1 MKSLLLTKVIIFA
14 AAVLCSLTPA
24 QAQEKLT
31 GNASVS
37 QTGAAVYSIPIEVP
51 KGFGELKPSLSITY
65 NSQSGN
71 GLAGWGCNVTGISVI
86 TRSVMDECH
95 EGQIWGI
102 RYVDYD
108 AYNLDGKRLL
118 LSFGGSGQNNAE
130 YCPDG
135 DIRTVAVFHGSGSNI
150 YFTVDTGD
158 GLTYEYGT
166 SADSR
171 QTLSN
176 PSAISAWYLKR
187 ITNTLGQTIVYN
199 YTTEGMYQY
208 PESITYGGN
217 NAIYFE
223 YETRP
228 DAIPFVVRD
237 QKSSIS
243 KRLKSITAK
252 VGNNIYRKYSLFYD
266 TTSDATT
273 PKFSRLTEIKESGE
287 NGNSE
292 HVLTADW
299 NFLPAYSPTRNDLA
313 VNFRSN
319 YDDCYFLSTDVTGNG
334 CEDLIQVS
342 SVSNSYSDNHYLDI
356 FKASKSG
363 ASVEY
368 LRSPLQYRLFGMIAN
383 TSSVK
388 GKIAYGDFD
397 GDGIGDLFLPIY
409 STHNGNQSFF
419 SIVYLYGKSIVNN
432 DNEPDRDSTS
442 VFINNLNDIP
452 LYVLA
457 DFDNNSK
464 TDIAILNRQ
473 MTGSFYECYLIKH
486 NEPADTLYLSLPSTP
501 GQLVS
506 SDFNHDGL
514 ADIMVVCGN
523 SSRIFYNHGGPYWDI
538 FNNQT
543 GNTSDNQLSSHDH
556 METGDFN
563 GDGILDFVWN
573 DTNSNGLYFELGNPN
588 GTFTQQL
595 AYTLDFASRQKN
607 TDNNTWSWVVAD
619 LDHDGKSDIVLSAAK
634 YYQVNPIINYYS
646 YEKTY
651 TYWFHSTGT
660 SFTLEKTATS
670 QREEDAKA
678 GRLFVG
684 DFKGEGFLDIANF
697 GNDCRNGTNAN
708 SNPTLHSYTCSAQDI
723 SDGRISSMTDSDG
736 RASQFTYAS
745 MSSTQVYTKGT
756 NSNYPLITMSGPLCV
771 VSGIDVSG
779 GSPVSTQTH
788 YTYGGLKFHGQGRGL
803 LGFHE
808 MTSSETYSG
817 KSVTAVTDID
827 TNQSYLPIRT
837 TVTTTQNSLSSTS
850 VYTMTARLYGLH
862 NYMLYPST
870 QKDTDI
876 DGNITETTWEYNQ
889 DKCYLTKEHIE
900 YGSDDMYKETV
911 YSYGNQKIGGAWRP
925 ASVIEWQK
933 HIDSNN
939 AFCRRTDYTYNGYG
953 LKTQIKHD
961 YDVGK
966 SLFKNYQYDN
976 HGNVLQESISGTGIT
991 NLVVTNYEYDN
1002 SGKFLTGKSDGAT
1015 TVSYTRNVF
1024 GDLTAET
1031 DMTDTN
1037 RPLTTTYT
1045 RNSFGTLTGSTS
1057 PLGISTTYAYA
1068 PATNYSSVYSVTT
1081 TTPGEPAVTIWY
1093 DTFGNETH
1101 RESTGV
1107 GGVAIIENKVYDEQ
1121 GNLLTNTSQNG
1132 NLTITENFGYDGIG
1146 RQTSYTS
1153 SDGTAIT
1160 YQYGD
1165 RTVTTTENGRTTV
1178 KDYDAW
1184 GNVTS
1189 ITDPLSTVTEYT
1201 YHSCGK
1207 PASVTTDGIA
1217 ITMDYDGDGNQTAL
1231 NDPDAGS
1238 TSYVYDA
1245 LHRITSQ
1252 TDARGKTTT
1261 YTYDGA
1267 GRVTQKT
1274 IDGTTTSY
1282 QYATS
1287 GNGAGQLSSMQ
1298 TGDCSMAYIY
1308 DQWGR
1313 ITGETRTMTGIS
1325 PLTFSY
1331 EYNDSNKI
1339 SQITYPGNVTFNYRY
1354 DSNGFRTECRRN
1366 NTNVWKLLDNNGLQ
1380 NNILLGSQDE
1390 EVNVGIEYPPIH
1402 PFDPIIDDS
1411 LVIGPNSITSGGRFF
1426 PGENDMTIIGPITY
1440 TCQRDNRGFMTS
1452 QSWHKEVGFSHT
1464 QSYTY
1469 EDGTGNLLSRNIGG
1483 VSESFTYDN
1492 LDRLTQVSRNN
1503 VTQQSISYQANGNI
1517 SDKTGIG
1524 YYTYSNTHP
1533 HAVAG
1538 VVNSSGIIPFASQ
1551 QATYTPF
1558 GKVQTLTEG
1567 DYSMSFVYGPDEE
1580 RWKTVL
1586 TQNGNTVRTT
1596 IYAGN
1601 YERVTKNGTTYHYY
1615 YLDNGA
1621 VYVKK
1626 NNLANGNMYFAVTDH
1641 LGSILK
1647 LVNTSDTEVFTA
1659 SYDAWGKQE
1668 VTKNTISFLRGY
1680 TGHEML
1686 PEFGLINMN
1695 GRLYDPALGRFLS
1708 PDNYVQLPDFSQ
1720 SFNRYSYC
1728 LNNPLKY
1735 TDPSGEFFGLDD
1747 AIIIGICI
1755 AGAANVWANWDDIQ
1769 LDWGHGIASFFM
1781 GAGSAALGIVNP
1793 ILGTAVLGASNSI
1806 LNQSYN
1812 GGIDWGQ
1819 VGFSMSMSLLT
1830 QGIGQKIGAIIDS
1843 SVSQLTSKVKN
1854 VVVGKWLNGA
1864 IDGTIGGFTLGTLF
1878 SLGNGENIGTSLEN
1892 GGKNALQGFVI
1903 GSMNGLN
1910 QGYVDSRNQIKG
1922 TIPLREDVKQ
1932 KFQKHAFS
1940 NGRLDNLGL
1949 NREEITERTV
1959 QLVEKHSNLLHDGQ
1973 NNISLKIQSKP
1984 MILRVYVHD
1993 GTIYSINLMPN
2004 LSDSG
2009 YIRSSTPIINFP
2021 NQEW

>member
-1 MKSLLLTKVIIFA
+1 MKSLQLTRGIISTVAALL
-14 AAVLCSLTPA
+14 LLTPA

-31 GNASVS
+31 GNADVS
-37 QTGAAVYSIPIEVP
+37 QMGAAIYNIPIEVP
-51 KGFGELKPSLSITY
+51 KGVGELKPSLSMTF
-65 NSQSGN
+65 NSQLGN
-71 GLAGWGCNVTGISVI
+71 GLVGWGCSVSGISVI
-86 TRSVMDECH
+86 TRTIMDEWH
-95 EGQIWGI
+95 DGMVYGV
-102 RYVDYD
+102 RYLNHD
-108 AYNLDGKRLL
+108 AYSLDGKRLL
-118 LSFGGSGQNNAE
+118 LKFGGTGQ
-130 YCPDG
+130 DG
-135 DIRTVAVFHGSGSNI
+135 AIYYLDGEPMTEVTFHGSGSSI

-158 GLTYEYGT
+158 GLTYEYGIT
-166 SADSR
+166 ADSR

-176 PSAISAWYLKR
+176 PSAITAWYLKK
-187 ITNTLGQTIVYN
+187 IKNSLGQVIVYN
-199 YTTEGMYQY
+199 YTTEGLYQY
-208 PESITYGGN
+208 LQSINYGGN
-217 NAIYFE
+217 NAIIFE
-223 YETRP
+223 YESRP
-228 DAIPFVVRD
+228 DVIPLVVRD
-237 QKSSIS
+237 QKSYIS
-243 KRLKSITAK
+243 KRLKCITVK
-252 VGNNIYRKYSLFYD
+252 VDNNIYRKYTLFYD

-273 PKFSRLTEIKESGE
+273 TKFSRLTEVKESGE
-287 NGNSE
+287 YGNSE
-292 HVLTADW
+292 HILTADW
-299 NFLPAYSPTRNDLA
+299 NFLPAYSPTCNNLGANLRDTG
-313 VNFRSN
+313 
-319 YDDCYFLSTDVTGNG
+319 DDCYFISKDVTGNG

-342 SVSNSYSDNHYLDI
+342 SASSEYPGYIYTYIS
-356 FKASKSG
+356 KASKSSG
-363 ASVEY
+363 NIVYSTP
-368 LRSPLQYRLFGMIAN
+368 RQYRLLGNISNIFCESIKAKMTFGDI
-383 TSSVK
+383 
-388 GKIAYGDFD
+388 D
-397 GDGIGDLFLPIY
+397 GDGIGDLLIPSY
-409 STHNGNQSFF
+409 DNNDGNASFSF
-419 SIVYLYGKSIVNN
+419 YIQYGKDIVNN
-432 DNEPDRDSTS
+432 LFEPWR
-442 VFINNLNDIP
+442 IIIP
-452 LYVLA
+452 LPGTSYYPLYILD

-464 TDIAILNRQ
+464 TEIAILESHQTN
-473 MTGSFYECYLIKH
+473 SFYHCYLIKH
-486 NEPADTLYLSLPSTP
+486 NQPADTLYLDLPSTP
-501 GQLVS
+501 QRLFS

-514 ADIMVVCGN
+514 VDIMAVCEN
-523 SSRIFYNHGGPYWDI
+523 SSRIFYNQGDSYLGK
-538 FNNQT
+538 FNYQS
-543 GNTSDNQLSSHDH
+543 GSTSDNQLVPHDH

-573 DTNSNGLYFELGNPN
+573 DTNSDKLYFELGNPD
-588 GTFTQQL
+588 GTFTQQQ
-595 AYTLDFASRQKN
+595 AYTLGFATREKN
-607 TDNNTWSWVVAD
+607 IDSHTWSCVVTD
-619 LDHDGKSDIVLSAAK
+619 LDHDGKSDMVVSVAK
-634 YYQVNPIINYYS
+634 YTGTSPWPYIVYDS
-646 YEKTY
+646 TH
-651 TYWFHSTGT
+651 TFWLHSNGT

-670 QREEDAKA
+670 QREEDAKS
-678 GRLFVG
+678 GHLFVG
-684 DFKGEGFLDIANF
+684 DFKGEGVIDVANY
-697 GNDCRNGTNAN
+697 GNDCRNGVNAN
-708 SNPTLHSYTCSAQDI
+708 SNPTLHFYTCNAQGI
-723 SDGRISSMTDSDG
+723 SDGRISSITDSDG

-745 MSSTQVYTKGT
+745 MTSPEVYQKGDNST
-756 NSNYPLITMSGPLCV
+756 YPLIKMAGPLCV
-771 VSGIDVSG
+771 VSDLDISG
-779 GSPVSTQTH
+779 GSSVSTQTS
-788 YTYGGLKFHGQGRGL
+788 YTYGGLRYHAQGRGL
-803 LGFHE
+803 LGFRN
-808 MTSSETYSG
+808 MTSYEANSDKTVS
-817 KSVTAVTDID
+817 TVTDINY
-827 TNQSYLPIRT
+827 TSYLPSKI
-837 TVTTTQNSLSSTS
+837 TVTTTQDSQSATS
-850 VYTMTARLYGLH
+850 EHRMTSIRFGGN
-862 NYMLYPST
+862 NYMLFPSR
-870 QKDTDI
+870 QIDTDI

-911 YSYGNQKIGGAWRP
+911 YSYGNQKIGGAWCP
-925 ASVIEWQK
+925 SSVVEWQK
-933 HIDSNN
+933 HIDSND
-939 AFCRRTDYTYNGYG
+939 AFCRRTDYTYNEYG
-953 LKTQIKHD
+953 LKTRIKHD
-961 YDVGK
+961 YDVTK
-966 SLFKNYQYDN
+966 SLFKDYQYDSY
-976 HGNVLQESISGTGIT
+976 GNVLQESISGTGIA
-991 NLVVTNYEYDN
+991 NPVVTNYEYDN
-1002 SGKFLTGKSDGAT
+1002 SGKFLTGKSDGAA

-1024 GDLTAET
+1024 GDLMAET

-1057 PLGISTTYAYA
+1057 PLGISTTYTYA
-1068 PATNYSSVYSVTT
+1068 PATNYSSVYSVTA
-1081 TTPGEPAVTIWY
+1081 TTPGEPAVTTWY

-1101 RESTGV
+1101 RESTGI
-1107 GGVAIIENKVYDEQ
+1107 GGIAVIENKVYDEQ

-1153 SDGTAIT
+1153 SDGTTIT

-1252 TDARGKTTT
+1252 TDARGKCTT

-1274 IDGTTTSY
+1274 IDGTATIY

-1298 TGDCSMAYIY
+1298 TGDCCIAYSY

-1313 ITGETRTMTGIS
+1313 IAGETRTMTGIS

-1366 NTNVWKLLDNNGLQ
+1366 STNVWKLLDNNGIQ
-1380 NNILLGSQDE
+1380 SSMLLGADSE
-1390 EVNVGIEYPPIH
+1390 EAIGGIDYPPIQ

-1411 LVIGPNSITSGGRFF
+1411 LVVGPNSITSGGRFL

-1492 LDRLTQVSRNN
+1492 LDRLTQVCRNN

-1626 NNLANGNMYFAVTDH
+1626 NNLANGSMYFAVTDH
-1641 LGSILK
+1641 QGSILK

-1668 VTKNTISFLRGY
+1668 VTKNTINFLRGY

-1708 PDNYVQLPDFSQ
+1708 PDNYVQMPDFSQ

-1735 TDPSGEFFGLDD
+1735 TDPSGELFGIDD
-1747 AIIIGICI
+1747 ALIIMLGI
-1755 AGAANVWANWDDIQ
+1755 AGVANVWSNWDEIHH
-1769 LDWGHGIASFFM
+1769 DWGHGVLSFFA
-1781 GAGSAALGIVNP
+1781 GVGSAAMGAFLSPIGGAALLG
-1793 ILGTAVLGASNSI
+1793 GTNSI
-1806 LNQSYN
+1806 INQCYN
-1812 GGIDWGQ
+1812 GDNIDWSQ
-1819 VGFSMSMSLLT
+1819 VGTSVTMSVFT
-1830 QGIGQKIGAIIDS
+1830 QQFGMKIGKCLDS
-1843 SVSQLTSKVKN
+1843 SLSRLTSKIKDS
-1854 VVVGKWLNGA
+1854 VVRNWLDGA
-1864 IDGTIGGFTLGTLF
+1864 IDGTIGGFTIGTLF
-1878 SLGNGENIGTSLEN
+1878 SLGNGENFGTALEN
-1892 GGKNALQGFVI
+1892 GGNNAIQGFVI
-1903 GSMNGLN
+1903 GGMNGINKGIYQNRELKQRYRIN
-1910 QGYVDSRNQIKG
+1910 SEGYKTFKEFKKVYGRAGDGMEWHHIVEQRQANLDKFGPEQIHN
-1922 TIPLREDVKQ
+1922 V
-1932 KFQKHAFS
+1932 
-1940 NGRLDNLGL
+1940 DNLVK
-1949 NREEITERTV
+1949 IP
-1959 QLVEKHSNLLHDGQ
+1959 SALHR
-1973 NNISLKIQSKP
+1973 KI
-1984 MILRVYVHD
+1984 
-1993 GTIYSINLMPN
+1993 
-2004 LSDSG
+2004 SG
-2009 YIRSSTPIINFP
+2009 YYSSKQSFTGGVTVR
-2021 NQEW
+2021 EWLNGKSYVEQFEFGLSVLKKFGY

>member
-1 MKSLLLTKVIIFA
+1 MKSLQLTRGIISTVAALL
-14 AAVLCSLTPA
+14 LLTPA

-31 GNASVS
+31 GNADVS
-37 QTGAAVYSIPIEVP
+37 QMGAAIYNIPIEVP
-51 KGFGELKPSLSITY
+51 KGVGELKPSLSMTF
-65 NSQSGN
+65 NSQLGN
-71 GLAGWGCNVTGISVI
+71 GLVGWGCSVSGISVI
-86 TRSVMDECH
+86 TRTIKDEWH
-95 EGQIWGI
+95 DGMVYGV
-102 RYVDYD
+102 RYLNHD
-108 AYNLDGKRLL
+108 AYSLDGKRLL
-118 LSFGGSGQNNAE
+118 LKFGGTGQ
-130 YCPDG
+130 DG
-135 DIRTVAVFHGSGSNI
+135 AIYYLDGEPMTEVTFHGSGSSI

-158 GLTYEYGT
+158 GLTYEYGIT
-166 SADSR
+166 ADSR

-176 PSAISAWYLKR
+176 PSAITAWYLKK
-187 ITNTLGQTIVYN
+187 IKNSLGQVIVYN
-199 YTTEGMYQY
+199 YTTEGLYQY
-208 PESITYGGN
+208 LQSINYGGN
-217 NAIYFE
+217 NAIIFE
-223 YETRP
+223 YESRP
-228 DAIPFVVRD
+228 DVIPLVVRD
-237 QKSSIS
+237 QKSYIS
-243 KRLKSITAK
+243 KRLKCITVK
-252 VGNNIYRKYSLFYD
+252 VDNNIYRKYTLFYD

-273 PKFSRLTEIKESGE
+273 TKFSRLTEVKESGE
-287 NGNSE
+287 YGNSE
-292 HVLTADW
+292 HILTADW
-299 NFLPAYSPTRNDLA
+299 NFLPAYSPICNNLGANLQSTGDI
-313 VNFRSN
+313 N
-319 YDDCYFLSTDVTGNG
+319 YFFCKDVTGNG
-334 CEDLIQVS
+334 CEDFIQVS
-342 SVSNSYSDNHYLDI
+342 SISNYIHISLS
-356 FKASKSG
+356 KASISG
-363 ASVEY
+363 GNIVYSTP
-368 LRSPLQYRLFGMIAN
+368 SQYSILGNIAHDSY
-383 TSSVK
+383 TSVK
-388 GKIAYGDFD
+388 AKMICGDDD
-397 GDGIGDLFLPIY
+397 GDGIGDLFLPGY
-409 STHNGNQSFF
+409 NVEGVSYF
-419 SIVYLYGKSIVNN
+419 SVIRFSGKDLANN
-432 DNEPDRDSTS
+432 IFHPDRIRIPQKNTS
-442 VFINNLNDIP
+442 YFP
-452 LYVLA
+452 LYVLD
-457 DFDNNSK
+457 DFDNNGK
-464 TDIAILNRQ
+464 TEIIVLERQ
-473 MTGSFYECYLIKH
+473 KTTSLYECYLI
-486 NEPADTLYLSLPSTP
+486 NQYELADTMYLSLPSSP
-501 GQLVS
+501 QRLFS

-514 ADIMVVCGN
+514 VDIMAVCEN
-523 SSRIFYNHGGPYWDI
+523 SSRIFYNQGDSYLGK
-538 FNNQT
+538 FNYQS
-543 GNTSDNQLSSHDH
+543 GSTSDNQLVPHDH

-573 DTNSNGLYFELGNPN
+573 DTNSDKLYFELGNPD
-588 GTFTQQL
+588 GTFTQQQ
-595 AYTLDFASRQKN
+595 AYTLGFATREKN
-607 TDNNTWSWVVAD
+607 IDSHTWSCVVTD
-619 LDHDGKSDIVLSAAK
+619 LDHDGKSDMVVSVAK
-634 YYQVNPIINYYS
+634 YTGTSPWPYIVYDS
-646 YEKTY
+646 TH
-651 TYWFHSTGT
+651 TFWLHSNGT

-670 QREEDAKA
+670 LREEDAKS
-678 GRLFVG
+678 GHLFVG
-684 DFKGEGFLDIANF
+684 DFKGEGVVDVANY
-697 GNDCRNGTNAN
+697 GNDCRNGVNAN
-708 SNPTLHSYTCSAQDI
+708 SNPTLHFYTCNAQGI
-723 SDGRISSMTDSDG
+723 SDGRISSITDSDG

-745 MSSTQVYTKGT
+745 MTSPEVYQKGD
-756 NSNYPLITMSGPLCV
+756 NSAYPLIKMAGPLCV
-771 VSGIDVSG
+771 VSDLDISG
-779 GSPVSTQTH
+779 GSSVSTQTS
-788 YTYGGLKFHGQGRGL
+788 YTYGGLRYHAQGRGL
-803 LGFHE
+803 LGFRN
-808 MTSSETYSG
+808 MTSYEANSDKTVS
-817 KSVTAVTDID
+817 TVTDINY
-827 TNQSYLPIRT
+827 TSYLPSKI
-837 TVTTTQNSLSSTS
+837 TVTTTQDSQSATS
-850 VYTMTARLYGLH
+850 EHRMTSIRFGGN
-862 NYMLYPST
+862 NYMLFPSR
-870 QKDTDI
+870 QIDTDI

-911 YSYGNQKIGGAWRP
+911 YSYGNQKIGGAWCP
-925 ASVIEWQK
+925 SSVVEWQK
-933 HIDSNN
+933 HNDSND
-939 AFCRRTDYTYNGYG
+939 AFCRRTDYTYNEYG
-953 LKTQIKHD
+953 LKTRIKHD
-961 YDVGK
+961 YDVVK
-966 SLFKNYQYDN
+966 RLFKDYQYDT
-976 HGNVLQESISGTGIT
+976 HGNVLQESISGTGIA
-991 NLVVTNYEYDN
+991 NPVVTNYEYDN
-1002 SGKFLTGKSDGAT
+1002 SGKFLTGKSDGAA

-1024 GDLTAET
+1024 GDLMAET

-1057 PLGISTTYAYA
+1057 PLGISTTYTYA
-1068 PATNYSSVYSVTT
+1068 PATNYSSVYSVTA
-1081 TTPGEPAVTIWY
+1081 TTPGEPAVTTWY

-1107 GGVAIIENKVYDEQ
+1107 GGIAVIENKVYDEQ

-1153 SDGTAIT
+1153 SDGTTIT

-1252 TDARGKTTT
+1252 TDARGKCTT

-1274 IDGTTTSY
+1274 IDGTATIY

-1298 TGDCSMAYIY
+1298 TGDCCIAYSY

-1313 ITGETRTMTGIS
+1313 IAGETRTMTGIS

-1339 SQITYPGNVTFNYRY
+1339 SQITYPVNVTFNYRY

-1366 NTNVWKLLDNNGLQ
+1366 NTNVWKLLDNNGIQ
-1380 NNILLGSQDE
+1380 SSMLLGADSE
-1390 EVNVGIEYPPIH
+1390 EAIGGIDYPPIQ

-1411 LVIGPNSITSGGRFF
+1411 LVVGPNSITSGGRFL

-1440 TCQRDNRGFMTS
+1440 TCQCDNRGFMTS

-1596 IYAGN
+1596 IYAVN

-1626 NNLANGNMYFAVTDH
+1626 NNLANGSMYFAVTDH
-1641 LGSILK
+1641 QGSILK

-1708 PDNYVQLPDFSQ
+1708 PDNYVQMPDFSQ

-1769 LDWGHGIASFFM
+1769 LDWGHGIASFII
-1781 GAGSAALGIVNP
+1781 GAGSAALGMVNP
-1793 ILGTAVLGASNSI
+1793 IFGTVALGASNSI
-1806 LNQSYN
+1806 VNQLYN
-1812 GGIDWGQ
+1812 GNIDWEQ
-1819 VGFSMSMSLLT
+1819 VGLSTGMSLLT
-1830 QGIGQKIGAIIDS
+1830 YGIGQKIGSLIDT
-1843 SVSQLTSKVKN
+1843 SVSKITSKVKN
-1854 VVVGKWLNGA
+1854 VVVEKWLNGA

-1878 SLGNGENIGTSLEN
+1878 SLGNGENVGNALEN
-1892 GGKNALQGFVI
+1892 GGKNAIEGFII

-1910 QGYVDSRNQIKG
+1910 KGLSETKIRKAYNEKPLQLHHYATDKNKTYTPEMKRIVEKYDLNLDGEWNKDYLPHIGRHPNVYHEWVIEQMRMIDNMLNMNQQEFIHQFD
-1922 TIPLREDVKQ
+1922 IRVKQ
-1932 KFQKHAFS
+1932 PVR
-1940 NGRLDNLGL
+1940 NNP
-1949 NREEITERTV
+1949 EI
-1959 QLVEKHSNLLHDGQ
+1959 LYKKYW
-1973 NNISLKIQSKP
+1973 NN
-1984 MILRVYVHD
+1984 H
-1993 GTIYSINLMPN
+1993 
-2004 LSDSG
+2004 
-2009 YIRSSTPIINFP
+2009 
-2021 NQEW
+2021 

>member
-1 MKSLLLTKVIIFA
+1 MKSLLLTKVIISA

-31 GNASVS
+31 GSADVS
-37 QTGAAVYSIPIEVP
+37 QTGAATYNIPIEVP
-51 KGFGELKPSLSITY
+51 KGVGELKPSLSISY
-65 NSQSGN
+65 NSQLGN
-71 GLAGWGCNVTGISVI
+71 GLAGWGCNVTGTSVI
-86 TRSVMDECH
+86 TRTVTDKWHDIMLF
-95 EGQIWGI
+95 GV

-108 AYNLDGKRLL
+108 PYVLDGKRLL
-118 LSFGGSGQNNAE
+118 LKFGGTGQ
-130 YCPDG
+130 DG
-135 DIRTVAVFHGSGSNI
+135 AIYYPEGEAQTEVTFHGSGSSI

-158 GLTYEYGT
+158 GLTYEYGNT
-166 SADSR
+166 ADSR

-176 PSAISAWYLKR
+176 PSTISAWYLKR

-199 YTTEGMYQY
+199 YTTEGLYQY
-208 PESITYGGN
+208 LQSINYGGN
-217 NAIYFE
+217 NAISFE
-223 YETRP
+223 YESRP
-228 DAIPFVVRD
+228 DVIPFVVRD

-252 VGNNIYRKYSLFYD
+252 VDNNIYRKYTLFYD
-266 TTSDATT
+266 TTTDATT
-273 PKFSRLTEIKESGE
+273 TKFSRLSEVKESGE
-287 NGNSE
+287 YGSSE
-292 HVLTADW
+292 HILTADW
-299 NFLPAYSPTRNDLA
+299 NFLPAYSPTCNNLGANLQSTGDI
-313 VNFRSN
+313 N
-319 YDDCYFLSTDVTGNG
+319 YFFCKDVTGNG
-334 CEDLIQVS
+334 CEDFIQVS
-342 SVSNSYSDNHYLDI
+342 SISNYIHISLS
-356 FKASKSG
+356 KASISG
-363 ASVEY
+363 GNIVYSTP
-368 LRSPLQYRLFGMIAN
+368 SQYSILGNIAHDSY
-383 TSSVK
+383 TSVK
-388 GKIAYGDFD
+388 AKMICGDDD
-397 GDGIGDLFLPIY
+397 GDGIGDLFLPGY
-409 STHNGNQSFF
+409 NVEGVSYF
-419 SIVYLYGKSIVNN
+419 SVIRFSGKDLANN
-432 DNEPDRDSTS
+432 IFNPYRICIPQKNTS
-442 VFINNLNDIP
+442 YFP
-452 LYVLA
+452 LYVLD
-457 DFDNNSK
+457 DFDNNGK
-464 TDIAILNRQ
+464 TEIVVLERQ
-473 MTGSFYECYLIKH
+473 KTTSLYECYLI
-486 NEPADTLYLSLPSTP
+486 NQYELADTMYLSLPSSP
-501 GQLVS
+501 QRLFS

-514 ADIMVVCGN
+514 VDIMAVCEN
-523 SSRIFYNHGGPYWDI
+523 SSRIFYNQGDFWGM
-538 FNNQT
+538 FNYQS
-543 GNTSDNQLSSHDH
+543 GSTSDNQLVPHDH

-573 DTNSNGLYFELGNPN
+573 DTDSDKLYFELGNPD

-595 AYTLDFASRQKN
+595 AYTLDFATRAKN
-607 TDNNTWSWVVAD
+607 IDDHTWSCVVTD
-619 LDHDGKSDIVLSAAK
+619 LDHDGKSDMVVSVAK
-634 YYQVNPIINYYS
+634 YTGLGLWPNIIYDS
-646 YEKTY
+646 TY
-651 TYWFHSTGT
+651 TYWLHSNGT

-678 GRLFVG
+678 GHLFVG
-684 DFKGEGFLDIANF
+684 DFKGEGVIDVANY
-697 GNDCRNGTNAN
+697 GNDCRNGVNAN
-708 SNPTLHSYTCSAQDI
+708 SNPTLHLYSCTSQGI
-723 SDGRISSMTDSDG
+723 SDGRISSITDSDG

-745 MSSTQVYTKGT
+745 MTSPEVYQKGDNST
-756 NSNYPLITMSGPLCV
+756 YPLIKMAGPLCV
-771 VSGIDVSG
+771 VSGLDISG
-779 GSPVSTQTH
+779 GSSVSTQTS
-788 YTYGGLKFHGQGRGL
+788 YTYGGLRYHAQGRGL
-803 LGFHE
+803 LGFRN
-808 MTSSETYSG
+808 MTSYEANSDKTVS
-817 KSVTAVTDID
+817 TVTDINY
-827 TNQSYLPIRT
+827 TSYLPSKI
-837 TVTTTQNSLSSTS
+837 TVTTTQDSQSATS
-850 VYTMTARLYGLH
+850 EHRMTSIRFGGN
-862 NYMLYPST
+862 NYMLFPSR
-870 QKDTDI
+870 QIDTDI

-939 AFCRRTDYTYNGYG
+939 AFCRKTEYTYNEYG
-953 LKTQIKHD
+953 LKTQVKHD
-961 YDVGK
+961 YDVVK
-966 SLFKNYQYDN
+966 RLFKDYQYDT
-976 HGNVLQESISGTGIT
+976 HGNVLQESISGTGIA
-991 NLVVTNYEYDN
+991 NPVVTNYEYDN
-1002 SGKFLTGKSDGAT
+1002 SGKFLTGKSDGAA

-1024 GDLTAET
+1024 GDLMAET

-1037 RPLTTTYT
+1037 RQLTTTYT

-1057 PLGISTTYAYA
+1057 PLGISTTFVYTPTRIY
-1068 PATNYSSVYSVTT
+1068 NSVYSVTA
-1081 TTPGEPAVTIWY
+1081 TTPGEPTVTTWY

-1107 GGVAIIENKVYDEQ
+1107 GGIAVIENKVYDEQ

-1160 YQYGD
+1160 YQYDD

-1207 PASVTTDGIA
+1207 PASVTTDGVA
-1217 ITMDYDGDGNQTAL
+1217 ITMEYDGDGNQTAL

-1325 PLTFSY
+1325 PLTFNY

-1380 NNILLGSQDE
+1380 SNILLGSQDE
-1390 EVNVGIEYPPIH
+1390 EAGGGIEYPPIL
-1402 PFDPIIDDS
+1402 PLDPIIDDS
-1411 LVIGPNSITSGGRFF
+1411 LVVGPNSITSGGRFL

-1452 QSWHKEVGFSHT
+1452 QSWQKEVGFSHT

-1483 VSESFTYDN
+1483 VSESFTYDY

-1503 VTQQSISYQANGNI
+1503 VTQQSIGYQANGNI

-1626 NNLANGNMYFAVTDH
+1626 NNLANGNMYFAITDH
-1641 LGSILK
+1641 QGSILK

-1708 PDNYVQLPDFSQ
+1708 PDNYVQMPDFSQ

-1735 TDPSGEFFGLDD
+1735 TDPSGEIFGIDD
-1747 AIIIGICI
+1747 FLIFAAVGGVINVAMNIDNISNGWDFLGYFGVGAAAGVGGAYIGSLV
-1755 AGAANVWANWDDIQ
+1755 AGAIGVAGVIGGAASGFAGGATSGFVLGGGNSIVTNGWD
-1769 LDWGHGIASFFM
+1769 M
-1781 GAGSAALGIVNP
+1781 SAALKAGFNGMLVSAISGALIGGAVGGYSAYKQGNNIWTGKSNYTPQVELDYKQMDELAPKIQNESFPNTSSKTLIHYTNEEGYKNILKTENLNP
-1793 ILGTAVLGASNSI
+1793 SIGLKNARYGEGQYFTNLEAGDYTA
-1806 LNQSYN
+1806 
-1812 GGIDWGQ
+1812 GQ
-1819 VGFSMSMSLLT
+1819 ISRRLYGVPWN
-1830 QGIGQKIGAIIDS
+1830 
-1843 SVSQLTSKVKN
+1843 TSKVEYFLKIDVSGLNVIQNNSFNFLVSGKN
-1854 VVVGKWLNGA
+1854 PLNLHGRI
-1864 IDGTIGGFTLGTLF
+1864 IDGGVSVF
-1878 SLGNGENIGTSLEN
+1878 
-1892 GGKNALQGFVI
+1892 K
-1903 GSMNGLN
+1903 
-1910 QGYVDSRNQIKG
+1910 IK
-1922 TIPLREDVKQ
+1922 
-1932 KFQKHAFS
+1932 F
-1940 NGRLDNLGL
+1940 
-1949 NREEITERTV
+1949 
-1959 QLVEKHSNLLHDGQ
+1959 
-1973 NNISLKIQSKP
+1973 
-1984 MILRVYVHD
+1984 
-1993 GTIYSINLMPN
+1993 
-2004 LSDSG
+2004 
-2009 YIRSSTPIINFP
+2009 
-2021 NQEW
+2021 